1 MKTLVPSP
9 PRRAWALRST
19 ARLGILMAVTLGAE
33 SLFSQG
39 TSYLTGYVQDPTGS
53 AVPNAS
59 IVIKNESTGA
69 AYSLKSTD
77 TGVYRS
83 PALDPGSY
91 AIRVSAAGFQES
103 VTRNVELLVGQ
114 PRGLDI
120 SLQVGAASQSIEVN
134 ATPQL
139 LKTEDAGLGQNVQ
152 YAQVAGL
159 PYFSRS
165 AGVLLSL
172 APTVRYTGEDVI
184 SYGASRYNVGAYT
197 NVNVT
202 IDGASVIGDRT
213 DVAQMTFNPSVE
225 ALQEVK

>member
-1 MKTLVPSP
+1 MKTLIPSS
-9 PRRAWALRST
+9 PRRDWALRVA
-19 ARLGILMAVTLGAE
+19 ARLVIWVAVTLGSAP
-33 SLFSQG
+33 LFSQG

-59 IVIKNESTGA
+59 IAIKNENTGSSYA
-69 AYSLKSTD
+69 LKSTD

-91 AIRVSAAGFQES
+91 EVRVSAAGFQEA

-134 ATPQL
+134 AAPQL

-184 SYGASRYNVGAYT
+184 SY
-197 NVNVT
+197 
-202 IDGASVIGDRT
+202 
-213 DVAQMTFNPSVE
+213 
-225 ALQEVK
+225 